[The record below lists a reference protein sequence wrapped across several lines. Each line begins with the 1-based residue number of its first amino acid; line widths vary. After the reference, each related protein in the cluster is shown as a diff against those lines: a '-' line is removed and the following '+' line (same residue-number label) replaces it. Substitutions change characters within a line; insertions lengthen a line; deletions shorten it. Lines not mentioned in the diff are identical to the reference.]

1 MTGNDS
7 KSFLS
12 YLNELVDKY
21 NNTYHCSI
29 SKKNYFANYF
39 PLSEEIE
46 LNHKAPNFKVGE
58 KVRITKYKSIFSK
71 GCIEHW

>member
-29 SKKNYFANYF
+29 SKKTILLTIS
-39 PLSEEIE
+39 PCLKK
-46 LNHKAPNFKVGE
+46 LN
-58 KVRITKYKSIFSK
+58 
-71 GCIEHW
+71 